1 MIDVHACLVRGS
13 VFLAGETIECIIT
26 FSNKGQSRNE
36 TLAWASAQ
44 VHCQCSVSDS
54 KVKLPTPKSIQQD
67 ATGFPIDSVTS
78 FTPNRGEKGIC
89 VVSTTPK
96 ILVCDLMLAPGESKT
111 YKYYETIPQDAPP
124 SYKGQSVKYSYKV
137 AIGTQRVSSPTRL
150 LRVPFR
156 VLVLYGLGDTFFM
169 DPDDDYDT
177 DNPFLEGE
185 RKPNSL
191 LDQAV
196 QVLTTITSRKSAN
209 TYNIT
214 NSCGTVARFCIFKSA
229 YKLGEDIIAT
239 FDFSNCLVPCIQ
251 YSVTLQSEELITEEC
266 RRRPNQGVCI
276 SSYSKHQEFSIHVSK
291 SHMILPIPLHITP
304 SFITDIVCLKWRLR
318 FEFVTSKEPLP
329 EQVIPADQSE
339 SATWQGPQNIGV
351 ETMVWNLPIK
361 IMPTNPLHATS
372 VSLLR
377 AVTTMSV

>member
-13 VFLAGETIECIIT
+13 VFLAGEAIECVIT
-26 FSNKGQSRNE
+26 FSNKGHSRSE

-44 VHCQCSVSDS
+44 LHCQCSVSDS
-54 KVKLPTPKSIQQD
+54 KVKLPIQKSIQQD
-67 ATGFPIDSVTS
+67 ATGIPLGSATS

-96 ILVCDLMLAPGESKT
+96 ILVCDLVLSPGESKT
-111 YKYYETIPQDAPP
+111 YTYFETIPQDAPP

-137 AIGTQRVSSPTRL
+137 TIGTQRVNSPTRL

-156 VLVLYGLGDTFFM
+156 VLVLYGLGETFFM
-169 DPDDDYDT
+169 DPDDDFDT
-177 DNPFLEGE
+177 DNPFLQGE

-196 QVLTTITSRKSAN
+196 QVLTTITSRKSSN

-214 NSCGTVARFCIFKSA
+214 NAHGTVARFCIFKSA

-239 FDFSNCLVPCIQ
+239 FDFSNCPVSCIQ
-251 YSVTLQSEELITEEC
+251 YSVTLQSEEQITEEC
-266 RRRPNQGVCI
+266 RRRSNQGVSIC
-276 SSYSKHQEFSIHVSK
+276 SYSKHQEFCVHISK
-291 SHMILPIPLHITP
+291 SHMILPIPLHLTP

-339 SATWQGPQNIGV
+339 SATWQGPQSLGV